1 MAKER
6 IFMEKILA
14 FHLSDTELRELKR
27 CTGALNM
34 RVEVI
39 APEDYLQTLGSLA
52 KNRKNALTAAYT
64 GELPQES
71 LLVFCDFTEKRMDK
85 LLLSLRKNRL
95 LIDYKAVLT
104 PTNSQWNVLRLLLE
118 LRAERLSFEK
128 Q

>member
-1 MAKER
+1 
-6 IFMEKILA
+6 
-14 FHLSDTELRELKR
+14 
-27 CTGALNM
+27 
-34 RVEVI
+34 
-39 APEDYLQTLGSLA
+39 
-52 KNRKNALTAAYT
+52 
-64 GELPQES
+64 
-71 LLVFCDFTEKRMDK
+71 MDK

>member
-1 MAKER
+1 
-6 IFMEKILA
+6 MEKILA

-27 CTGALNM
+27 CTGALKM
-34 RVEVI
+34 RVEAI
-39 APEDYLQTLGSLA
+39 APEDYLQTLGNLA
-52 KNRKNALTAAYT
+52 KNRKNALTSAYT

-85 LLLSLRKNRL
+85 LLLSLRRNRL

-118 LRAERLSFEK
+118 LRSERLSFEK